1 MQIAALT
8 IPADIAKRRQHMY
21 DIGTAYDSYRLTT
34 GAILISGLPDGYDAG
49 AVRDAVLHVAAAMR
63 LDLLFDHFEETLQ
76 ANQYR
81 YLHESDGTFSVMV
94 KLQQPTYF
102 SFWGSNGNHKLA
114 FTFLRYRGE
123 QLYVQPMTAATS
135 MSLETTPALLSGR
148 NLPTHSAGIG
158 IVISMFYDFL
168 SQQATDGLRLLWR
181 IVVKNSRS
189 KHKSYREVV
198 LLLSL
203 EPEFMGIG
211 PLIKAALGLTEQRTF
226 TTIKWRGIALF
237 VQSTVIAMPVRPT
250 PDNCMDNVYTTVIH
264 NLREAAVTPLLMDL
278 AYIWPGV
285 LNILTAGILR
295 HMAPS
300 SAEIFTE
307 ALPSLIVVSSQAID
321 IGTLWHSSRHVVND
335 PMTPPNANSGR
346 TRPPGF
352 NSLVA
357 DRGAGEDKTSAAKG
371 RTGGRTV
378 PPPSPIQRSFAQ
390 VARASPILNPD
401 ERIRAVQLDISAL
414 RSHETTYLQ
423 RFEQLEVTVN
433 GLSQQNVLLQ
443 EQLEAYRLQSR
454 EDLAEAQART
464 DERLTQEAHRR
475 EELGRQVVSI

>member
-1 MQIAALT
+1 M
-8 IPADIAKRRQHMY
+8 H
-21 DIGTAYDSYRLTT
+21 
-34 GAILISGLPDGYDAG
+34 
-49 AVRDAVLHVAAAMR
+49 

-264 NLREAAVTPLLMDL
+264 NLREAAVTPADGFSVHL
-278 AYIWPGV
+278 AW
-285 LNILTAGILR
+285 R
-295 HMAPS
+295 
-300 SAEIFTE
+300 
-307 ALPSLIVVSSQAID
+307 
-321 IGTLWHSSRHVVND
+321 
-335 PMTPPNANSGR
+335 
-346 TRPPGF
+346 
-352 NSLVA
+352 
-357 DRGAGEDKTSAAKG
+357 AKYPHC
-371 RTGGRTV
+371 RD
-378 PPPSPIQRSFAQ
+378 FA
-390 VARASPILNPD
+390 SYGP
-401 ERIRAVQLDISAL
+401 
-414 RSHETTYLQ
+414 
-423 RFEQLEVTVN
+423 
-433 GLSQQNVLLQ
+433 
-443 EQLEAYRLQSR
+443 
-454 EDLAEAQART
+454 
-464 DERLTQEAHRR
+464 
-475 EELGRQVVSI
+475 